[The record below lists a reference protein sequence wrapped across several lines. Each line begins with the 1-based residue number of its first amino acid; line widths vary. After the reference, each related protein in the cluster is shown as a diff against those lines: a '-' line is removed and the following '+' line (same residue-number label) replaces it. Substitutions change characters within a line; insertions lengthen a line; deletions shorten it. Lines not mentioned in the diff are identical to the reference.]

1 MMGDEVENKKLSR
14 SMKSSEVF
22 PHSII
27 ETETIKFKS
36 FYHRPRAQPVDLN
49 SYRSICLNPPNK
61 ALHWSKS
68 QINLQSHQNKDNR
81 MSLLPSPAP
90 FSNLTSDVIDHTNS
104 TLLQRSPTTIGISP
118 SKSTGNRRLN
128 GYMSLPRRLSI
139 NRRVRRKE
147 SQITFQQESASEI
160 SLPLSS
166 NERSPI
172 RSPIF
177 KHKSVSE
184 VVISSSKPNPNSVLW
199 IRHRSPSQ
207 RHHHHHKRLSISH
220 PIPESFVHF
229 HLPSGECLPT
239 GRPSA
244 VSRLPPQ
251 IRSSFYGDHWY
262 SSHAVSSLESI
273 PDSESPIDHSKSL
286 NNSKRKGT
294 SFIGKVWK
302 QVRMRAR
309 LVPNFNKSKRS
320 NVNTNH

>member
-1 MMGDEVENKKLSR
+1 M
-14 SMKSSEVF
+14 
-22 PHSII
+22 
-27 ETETIKFKS
+27 
-36 FYHRPRAQPVDLN
+36 
-49 SYRSICLNPPNK
+49 
-61 ALHWSKS
+61 
-68 QINLQSHQNKDNR
+68 
-81 MSLLPSPAP
+81 LPSPAP
-90 FSNLTSDVIDHTNS
+90 FSNLTSDLDLIDQS
-104 TLLQRSPTTIGISP
+104 SLLHRSPTIAGSSP
-118 SKSTGNRRLN
+118 SKSTTSRRLN
-128 GYMSLPRRLSI
+128 GYLSLPHRLSI
-139 NRRVRRKE
+139 NRRVRRKG

-184 VVISSSKPNPNSVLW
+184 VVISSSKPNPNNLLW

-207 RHHHHHKRLSISH
+207 HHHQHQHHKRLSISH

-229 HLPSGECLPT
+229 HLPSGDCLPT

-262 SSHAVSSLESI
+262 SSQAVSSLESI
-273 PDSESPIDHSKSL
+273 PDSESPIGNSS
-286 NNSKRKGT
+286 SKRKGT

-320 NVNTNH
+320 KVNPVPHH